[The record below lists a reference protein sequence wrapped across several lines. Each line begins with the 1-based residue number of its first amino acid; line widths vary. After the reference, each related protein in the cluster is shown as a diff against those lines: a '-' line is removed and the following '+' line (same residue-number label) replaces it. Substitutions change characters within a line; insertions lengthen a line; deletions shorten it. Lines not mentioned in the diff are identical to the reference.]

1 MPTVMSS
8 TKHEVKNHNIYA
20 EDLYKYK
27 ETGMGTGRLDP
38 GEGMAGESM
47 EQDSWNWRAFG

>member
-1 MPTVMSS
+1 MTTVMSP
-8 TKHEVKNHNIYA
+8 TKHQAKNHSIYA
-20 EDLYKYK
+20 ENLAQIK
-27 ETGMGTGRLDP
+27 ETGMGTGRLGL